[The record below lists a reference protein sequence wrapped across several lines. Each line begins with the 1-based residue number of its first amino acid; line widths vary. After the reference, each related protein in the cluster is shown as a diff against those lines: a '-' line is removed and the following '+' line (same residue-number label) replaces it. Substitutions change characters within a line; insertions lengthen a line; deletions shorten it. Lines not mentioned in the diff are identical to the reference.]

1 MSTNPSPLSR
11 FIFAELC
18 GSLPKPVDDAPE
30 TRAMRDEYAMQSAT
44 ALDPMNAIEARL
56 AVRIVAADAHAVDSL
71 RQAALLEADPD
82 AQRRCLAQAA
92 SMSRQSNAALREL
105 LRIQATREKQEAEM
119 HPAATERAGWWRS
132 VEVPAHARAPS
143 EPEPAEA
150 DIEAE
155 ADPSGGHASAR
166 RVACRPTSTS
176 VLRSR
181 RSSPRCCARRGG
193 LMTLEKIS

>member
-1 MSTNPSPLSR
+1 MSTHPSPLSR

-105 LRIQATREKQEAEM
+105 LRIQATRERQEAEM
-119 HPAATERAGWWRS
+119 HPAAMERAGYWWRS
-132 VEVPAHARAPS
+132 VEVPASAPAASSEPPPPPRS
-143 EPEPAEA
+143 EPEPTEV

-155 ADPSGGHASAR
+155 ADRYAVIYPDRAAR
-166 RVACRPTSTS
+166 IRA
-176 VLRSR
+176 
-181 RSSPRCCARRGG
+181 AGG
-193 LMTLEKIS
+193 LPPDINFG